1 MDRTDEIRDYP
12 ELRAAACPF
21 SPPPGYE
28 ELRERSAVTR
38 VRMWDGSTPFLV
50 TGYHEARAVLGDS
63 RFSADGTH
71 KGMPRFTKFEVPA
84 EVFNLGRMDDPE
96 HARIR
101 RMLTAHFTIRRTE
114 AMRPM
119 IQGIVDGLLDRL
131 IAEGPPADLVADFAF
146 PLPSQVIAV
155 MLGVSDADFAEFQ
168 RASQGVMDFTVSTEE
183 MGAALGVM
191 VDYVSRM
198 CAAKRAAPGDDLLS
212 RLIVDQELTG
222 GLTQQQVV
230 ATALVLLLAGHETT
244 ANMIALSSVLLLR
257 HPEQLA
263 RLRADP
269 GLMPNAVDELL
280 RYITIV
286 QEGTGRVA
294 AEDVEVGGVLIPAGE
309 GVIINLPSANR
320 DPHFADA
327 HELDLGRPNAREHIG
342 FGFGV
347 HQCLG
352 QTLARVELQIA
363 LETLLRRLPA
373 LRLEVPLDDLA
384 FLYESMNFG
393 VARVPV
399 AW

>member
-1 MDRTDEIRDYP
+1 MDEILDYP

-21 SPPPGYE
+21 APPPGYA
-28 ELRERSAVTR
+28 ELRERAAVTR

-50 TGYHEARAVLGDS
+50 TGYHEARTVLGDS

-71 KGMPRFTKFEVPA
+71 KAMPRFVKFEVPA
-84 EVFNLGRMDDPE
+84 ETFNLGRMDDPE

-119 IQGIVDGLLDRL
+119 VQEIVDDLLDRL

-146 PLPSQVIAV
+146 PLPSRVIGEL
-155 MLGVSDADFAEFQ
+155 LGVSGPGFAEFQ
-168 RASQGVMDFTVSTEE
+168 RISKGVMDFTASAEE
-183 MGAALGVM
+183 MGAALGGM
-191 VDYVSRM
+191 VDYVTGL
-198 CAAKRAAPGDDLLS
+198 CAAKRDDPGDDVLS

-222 GLTQQQVV
+222 ELTPQQVV

-244 ANMIALSSVLLLR
+244 ANMIALSTVLLLR
-257 HPEQLA
+257 HPDQLA

-269 GLMPNAVDELL
+269 GLMPNAVEELL

-294 AEDVEVGGVLIPAGE
+294 IEDVEVGGVLIPAGE
-309 GVIINLPSANR
+309 GVIINLPSANW
-320 DPHFADA
+320 DAHFADA
-327 HELDLGRPNAREHIG
+327 HELDVSRANAREHVA

-373 LRLEVPLDDLA
+373 LRLDVPFGELP
-384 FLYESMNFG
+384 FLYESMNYG

-399 AW
+399 TW

>member
-1 MDRTDEIRDYP
+1 MDEIRDYP

-50 TGYHEARAVLGDS
+50 TGYHEARTVLGDD

-71 KGMPRFTKFEVPA
+71 KAMPRFVKFEVPA
-84 EVFNLGRMDDPE
+84 DVFNLGRMDDPE

-119 IQGIVDGLLDRL
+119 IQDIVDGLLDRL

-212 RLIVDQELTG
+212 RLIVDQERTGALTR
-222 GLTQQQVV
+222 QQVV

-244 ANMIALSSVLLLR
+244 ANMIALSTVLLLR
-257 HPEQLA
+257 NPDQLA

-294 AEDVEVGGVLIPAGE
+294 IEDVEVGGVLIPAGE
-309 GVIINLPSANR
+309 G
-320 DPHFADA
+320 ADHQPA
-327 HELDLGRPNAREHIG
+327 QRQPRSPLRGRPRAGVRPAHVA

-363 LETLLRRLPA
+363 LETLVRRLPT
-373 LRLEVPLDDLA
+373 LRLEVPFEDLA

>member
-21 SPPPGYE
+21 SPPPGYQ

-71 KGMPRFTKFEVPA
+71 KAMPRFTKFEVPA

-131 IAEGPPADLVADFAF
+131 VAEGPPADLVADFAF

-244 ANMIALSSVLLLR
+244 ANMIALSGVLLLR

-294 AEDVEVGGVLIPAGE
+294 APEP
-309 GVIINLPSANR
+309 R
-320 DPHFADA
+320 
-327 HELDLGRPNAREHIG
+327 RRARTVPGHSREFLRSHR
-342 FGFGV
+342 
-347 HQCLG
+347 
-352 QTLARVELQIA
+352 LAE
-363 LETLLRRLPA
+363 
-373 LRLEVPLDDLA
+373 PLDCHTPQRWKGKVRGK
-384 FLYESMNFG
+384 SMRPMLGIRRCAAQWRPAECRNPYSGLRG
-393 VARVPV
+393 V
-399 AW
+399 